1 MDNPMH
7 NLRLRERKHF
17 GVVFPTGDFFFF
29 VFTTFRVRHVSFGH
43 LCAYISEQKEGNNY
57 FIAANPLTETLP

>member
-7 NLRLRERKHF
+7 NLRFRERIHF
-17 GVVFPTGDFFFF
+17 GELSFQQEIFFF
-29 VFTTFRVRHVSFGH
+29 FTTFRVRHVSFGH
-43 LCAYISEQKEGNNY
+43 LWAYIPEQKEGNNY